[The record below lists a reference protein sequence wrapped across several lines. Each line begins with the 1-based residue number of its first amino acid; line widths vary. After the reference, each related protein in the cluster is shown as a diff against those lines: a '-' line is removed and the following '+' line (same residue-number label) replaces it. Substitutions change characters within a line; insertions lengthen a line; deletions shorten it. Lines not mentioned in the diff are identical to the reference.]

1 MLRIRY
7 QAYFSSKSLKSP
19 TTRNPASFF
28 NSEFPKH
35 NLKLIS
41 VCICNS
47 CWHTNKAYSFDKY
60 LLNTLYSW
68 HSTVYWGSVWDFS
81 NPILQV
87 CLLLLTHPATPHSSS
102 HTQLYTSTPETFFH
116 SLKLQCLYSDC
127 EQRSELHLSVSYIKY
142 QIDAF
147 FFFLINLFIFLGCVG
162 SSLLHTGFL

>member
-1 MLRIRY
+1 MLHIKY
-7 QAYFSSKSLKSP
+7 QSYFSSKSMKSP
-19 TTRNPASFF
+19 TTRIPASFF

-35 NLKLIS
+35 NLKLIC

-81 NPILQV
+81 NPGLSS
-87 CLLLLTHPATPHSSS
+87 ASHSSS

-116 SLKLQCLYSDC
+116 SLKLQCLYSDY
-127 EQRSELHLSVSYIKY
+127 EQSSELHLCVSYVKY
-142 QIDAF
+142 QINAF
-147 FFFLINLFIFLGCVG
+147 FFFK
-162 SSLLHTGFL
+162 